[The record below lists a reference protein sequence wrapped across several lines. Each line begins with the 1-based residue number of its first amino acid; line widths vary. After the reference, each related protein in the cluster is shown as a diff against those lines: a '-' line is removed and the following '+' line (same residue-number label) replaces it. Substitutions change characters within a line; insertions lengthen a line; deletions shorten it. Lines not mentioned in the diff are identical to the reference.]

1 MYAGES
7 SYQHIQHPPTAA
19 PRNRSDYK
27 KVKQMPNGSFVSEVM
42 NSDVVNNDGGL
53 LGGGGCGVVHLRER
67 RGGEVRGG
75 GQEPPRPPERSSSRH
90 STGSPSIG
98 M

>member
-27 KVKQMPNGSFVSEVM
+27 KVKQVPFVSEVM
-42 NSDVVNNDGGL
+42 NSDAVNNDGGL
-53 LGGGGCGVVHLRER
+53 HSGGGGVVQLRER
-67 RGGEVRGG
+67 RGGDVRGGG

-90 STGSPSIG
+90 STASPSIG